1 MQDRTLAW
9 DGCLNVRDLG
19 GHPTEDGAETLWGS
33 VIRADSVRSLTDAGW
48 AALTAHG
55 VSTVVDLRSHGE
67 LADDPPRELELD
79 VVHVPVLAEEGD
91 PVWREID
98 TAKQWATDGDDQTR
112 RFYLELLRRWNDRF
126 AAAIAA
132 VSEARAGGVVVHCKV
147 GKDRTGIV
155 AALLLRLAGVSR
167 EDVAADY
174 GLSAP
179 RLEAQA
185 LPWVEEARDEL
196 ERARRL
202 RIVASPAGA
211 MSGVLEAIEAE
222 HGSVAR
228 FLRAGGLDEASVAAA
243 GSRLRG

>member
-1 MQDRTLAW
+1 MQDRALAW
-9 DGCLNVRDLG
+9 EGCLNVRDLG
-19 GHPTEDGAETLWGS
+19 GHPTEDGAETLWGR

-48 AALTAHG
+48 AALKAHG

-98 TAKQWATDGDDQTR
+98 LAKAPAADGVDQTR
-112 RFYLELLRRWNDRF
+112 RFYLELLRRWDDRF
-126 AAAIAA
+126 ATAIAA
-132 VSEARAGGVVVHCKV
+132 VAEAPAGGVVVHCKV

-155 AALLLRLAGVSR
+155 AGLLLRLAGVSR

-174 GLSAP
+174 ALSSP
-179 RLEAQA
+179 NLEAQA
-185 LPWVEEARDEL
+185 LPWVEEGRDEL

-202 RIVASPAGA
+202 RIVASPAGS
-211 MSGVLEAIEAE
+211 MRGVLEAIEGE
-222 HGSVAR
+222 HGSVAA
-228 FLRAGGLDEASVAAA
+228 FLRAGGLDEATVAAA
-243 GSRLRG
+243 RSRLRG